1 MENKSIGYFE
11 GTDAALLTRL
21 VCEGY
26 DTMPVSNGYDSHGRH
41 VRLINGEK
49 RYDLLIGYLHKIFAP
64 ESLEMTDY
72 TNHKDVFQICRTYH
86 VPLMLVVPEEL
97 QKKARGLFDEVPDI
111 VHFVDSADV
120 ITAANKILAAN
131 E

>member
-1 MENKSIGYFE
+1 MQKKSIGYFE
-11 GTDAALLTRL
+11 GTDASLLTRL

-41 VRLINGEK
+41 VRLINEEK

-64 ESLEMTDY
+64 ASREMTDY
-72 TNHKDVFQICRTYH
+72 TNHNDVFQICRTYK
-86 VPLMLVVPEEL
+86 VPLMLIVPTEL
-97 QKKARGLFDEVPDI
+97 EKQARGLLDEVPEI
-111 VHFVDSADV
+111 VCFVDPGDV
-120 ITAANKILAAN
+120 VTVANKILAAT

>member
-1 MENKSIGYFE
+1 MKNKSIGYFE
-11 GTDAALLTRL
+11 GTDAALLARL

-41 VRLINGEK
+41 VRLINEEK
-49 RYDLLIGYLHKIFAP
+49 RYDLLIGYLHKIFARP
-64 ESLEMTDY
+64 SQEMTDY

-97 QKKARGLFDEVPDI
+97 QKKARGLFDAVPD
-111 VHFVDSADV
+111 VVYFVDPGDV
-120 ITAANKILAAN
+120 ITAANKILAAT

>member
-1 MENKSIGYFE
+1 MEKKSVGYFE
-11 GTDAALLTRL
+11 GTDAALLTRF

-41 VRLINGEK
+41 VRLINEEK

-64 ESLEMTDY
+64 ASLEMTDY
-72 TNHKDVFQICRTYH
+72 TDHNDVFQVCRTYK
-86 VPLMLVVPEEL
+86 VPLMLVVPAEL
-97 QKKARGLFDEVPDI
+97 EKQARRLFDEVPDI
-111 VHFVDSADV
+111 VYFVDPGDV
-120 ITAANKILAAN
+120 VTVANKILAAT

>member
-1 MENKSIGYFE
+1 MRSKSIGYFE

-21 VCEGY
+21 LCEGY

-41 VRLINGEK
+41 VRLINEEK
-49 RYDLLIGYLHKIFAP
+49 RYDLLIGYLHKVFAP
-64 ESLEMTDY
+64 ASLEMTDY
-72 TNHKDVFQICRTYH
+72 TDHKGVFKICRTYR
-86 VPLMLVVPEEL
+86 VPLMLLVPEEL
-97 QKKARGLFDEVPDI
+97 QKKAKALFDEVPDI
-111 VHFVDSADV
+111 VHFVDPGDV

>member
-1 MENKSIGYFE
+1 MANKTIGYFE

-26 DTMPVSNGYDSHGRH
+26 DTMPVSNGYDNHGRH
-41 VRLINGEK
+41 VRLINEEK
-49 RYDLLIGYLHKIFAP
+49 RYDLLIGYLHKVFAP
-64 ESLEMTDY
+64 ASLEMTDY
-72 TNHKDVFQICRTYH
+72 TNHRDVFQICCTYH

-97 QKKARGLFDEVPDI
+97 QKRARGLFDAVPDI
-111 VHFVDSADV
+111 VYFVDPGDV

>member
-1 MENKSIGYFE
+1 MANKSIGYFE

-21 VCEGY
+21 LCEGY

-41 VRLINGEK
+41 VRLINEEK
-49 RYDLLIGYLHKIFAP
+49 RYDLLIGYLHKVFAP
-64 ESLEMTDY
+64 PSLEMTDY
-72 TNHKDVFQICRTYH
+72 INHRDVFKICRTYK
-86 VPLMLVVPEEL
+86 VPLMLLVPEEL

-111 VHFVDSADV
+111 VHFVDPGDV
-120 ITAANKILAAN
+120 ITSANKILTAN

>member
-1 MENKSIGYFE
+1 MANKTIGYFE

-26 DTMPVSNGYDSHGRH
+26 DTMPVSNGYDNHGRH
-41 VRLINGEK
+41 VRLINEEK
-49 RYDLLIGYLHKIFAP
+49 RYDLLIGYLHKDFAP
-64 ESLEMTDY
+64 ASLEMTDY
-72 TNHKDVFQICRTYH
+72 TNHRDVFQICCTYH

-97 QKKARGLFDEVPDI
+97 QKRARGLFDAVPDI
-111 VHFVDSADV
+111 VYFVDPCDV
-120 ITAANKILAAN
+120 ITAANMILAAN

>member
-1 MENKSIGYFE
+1 MANKSIGYFE

-41 VRLINGEK
+41 VRLINEEK
-49 RYDLLIGYLHKIFAP
+49 RYDLLIGYLHKVFAP
-64 ESLEMTDY
+64 ASLEMTDY
-72 TNHKDVFQICRTYH
+72 TDHRDVFKICRTYK
-86 VPLMLVVPEEL
+86 VPLMLIVPEEL
-97 QKKARGLFDEVPDI
+97 QKKARALFDDVPEI
-111 VHFVDSADV
+111 VHFVDPGDV

>member
-1 MENKSIGYFE
+1 MANKSIGYFE

-41 VRLINGEK
+41 VRLINEEK

-72 TNHKDVFQICRTYH
+72 TNHKDVFQICCTYH

-97 QKKARGLFDEVPDI
+97 QKKARALLGEVPDI

-120 ITAANKILAAN
+120 ITAANKILATN